1 MWAIVLS
8 IGVISHWFLDV
19 LVHDPEIPVF
29 FDRFKIGVGLWNYPW
44 TALCFEII
52 LLLLAGY
59 YFLRSSDMRIKYLI
73 LIILLIIAYL
83 PMFFAPEAE
92 ATPAQASIVSLG
104 LYAVFT
110 GLAYWAERR
119 KNRNETERLTIQ

>member
-1 MWAIVLS
+1 MWGFVLS

-29 FDRFKIGVGLWNYPW
+29 FDRFKIGMGLWNFPW
-44 TALCFEII
+44 AALCFETI
-52 LLLLAGY
+52 LLILAGH
-59 YFLRSSDMRIKYLI
+59 YFLKSSGMKIKYLI

-104 LYAVFT
+104 LYALFT

-119 KNRNETERLTIQ
+119 KGRNETERLTIQ